1 MDLGDPTTNPISFT
15 LGSADEFFTEPVGA
29 RDEDGYRRAW
39 QRVVAEHGAEAARV
53 TRIAAYWEPSAADRR
68 FLDETFADAGLQFI
82 FERPE
87 PAGWD
92 GALAKA
98 QQVLDEILRAE
109 EAEELAAEARRARE
123 KQAGGEL
130 LPVLRSGSLGGSD
143 VVRQTMPWLPVAGR
157 DLFATFAYTALTP
170 HGTVGMRHVLNNH
183 LGGEADFTGIVTAAL
198 DSVKD
203 GLVLEEAV
211 TETGRLIRMHRP
223 DGFGAAGAV
232 MLPDFHER
240 MSGIH
245 GWDELTVAILCPDD
259 LWITRSGTPDAD
271 RLAQEVRAAGQQ
283 APELRPSLLS
293 VTATAIDLVAE
304 SAS

>member
-15 LGSADEFFTEPVGA
+15 LGPADEFFTEPVGA
-29 RDEDGYRRAW
+29 RDEDGFRRAW
-39 QRVVAEHGAEAARV
+39 RRIVAEHGADAGRV
-53 TRIAAYWEPSAADRR
+53 TRIAAYWEPSAADRE
-68 FLDETFADAGLQFI
+68 FLDTTFADAGLQFL

-92 GALAKA
+92 SALEKA
-98 QQVLDEILRAE
+98 QQVLDEVLRAE
-109 EAEELAAEARRARE
+109 EAGELAEEARRARE
-123 KQAGGEL
+123 KQANGEL

-170 HGTVGMRHVLNNH
+170 RGTVGMRHVLNDH
-183 LGGEADFTGIVTAAL
+183 LDGAGGFTEVVTTAL
-198 DSVKD
+198 ASVRS

-211 TETGRLIRMHRP
+211 TETGRLLRVHRP

-245 GWDELTVAILCPDD
+245 GWDELTVAILCPDEA
-259 LWITRSGTPDAD
+259 WITQSGTPDAE
-271 RLAQEVRAAGQQ
+271 RLAREVRAAGQQ
-283 APELRPSLLS
+283 APELRPALLT
-293 VTATAIDLVAE
+293 VTATAIDLVTE
-304 SAS
+304 GGS